1 MSFQYLFR
9 YLAYNVDTELKSA
22 IIPVTSDV
30 LPNFPLA
37 NKDEENEEA
46 SEKVQ
51 HINNQEEVE
60 CESAVLMFLNNKMD
74 DERTDPL

>member
-1 MSFQYLFR
+1 M
-9 YLAYNVDTELKSA
+9 
-22 IIPVTSDV
+22 

-51 HINNQEEVE
+51 HINNQEEIE
-60 CESAVLMFLNNKMD
+60 CEIAVLMLLNNKMD

>member
-1 MSFQYLFR
+1 MKF
-9 YLAYNVDTELKSA
+9 A

-51 HINNQEEVE
+51 HINNQEEIE
-60 CESAVLMFLNNKMD
+60 CESAVLMLLNNKMD